1 MSNQTNSYFRFYTE
15 SNKHILVGDEKQENG
30 YIECRLYQNGRYGPF
45 LRGCCGRIVII
56 ELENGYVIKTND
68 LWYIAESWTKSISGE
83 EMTGKIIDDSTEVSK
98 YKETDIHKSMVFSKI
113 NGL

>member
-1 MSNQTNSYFRFYTE
+1 MSNQTNSYYSFYTE
-15 SNKHILVGDEKQENG
+15 SKKHILVGDEKPENG

-83 EMTGKIIDDSTEVSK
+83 DMTGKIIDDSAEVSK
-98 YKETDIHKSMVFSKI
+98 YGAEEINKTMVF
-113 NGL
+113 L